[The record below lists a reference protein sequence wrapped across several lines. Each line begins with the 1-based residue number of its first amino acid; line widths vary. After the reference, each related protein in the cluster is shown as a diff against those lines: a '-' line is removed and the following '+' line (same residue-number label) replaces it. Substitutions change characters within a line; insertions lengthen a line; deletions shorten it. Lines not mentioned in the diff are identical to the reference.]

1 MRGSSGSGSSSER
14 RLEAEA
20 AKRQTDEEAVE
31 RGAGRS
37 TADVRGSPAHDGDAA
52 WLRRRRALLAAQTC

>member
-14 RLEAEA
+14 RLKAEA

-31 RGAGRS
+31 RGAGG
-37 TADVRGSPAHDGDAA
+37 AVRQSQHRG
-52 WLRRRRALLAAQTC
+52 C